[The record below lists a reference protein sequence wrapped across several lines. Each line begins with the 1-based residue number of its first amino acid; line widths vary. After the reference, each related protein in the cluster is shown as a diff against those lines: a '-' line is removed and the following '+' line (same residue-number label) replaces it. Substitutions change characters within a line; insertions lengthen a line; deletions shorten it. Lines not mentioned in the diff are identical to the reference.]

1 MIGAKWGGRLAVLAL
16 FLFGVCL
23 HAADA
28 EEKVVLAAVQ
38 TLFDGMAAHDAN
50 MIKSAMT
57 PDAKL
62 IGARTGRPA
71 AVTAR
76 DDFAT
81 SIAASKNQ
89 LLERIWSP
97 KVMVRGEIAMVWAEY
112 DFHANGKFNHCGID
126 TFLML
131 KTAEGWKASAISYT
145 SETEGCAA
153 SPLGP
158 PKQ

>member
-1 MIGAKWGGRLAVLAL
+1 MRVLTVILLGCYALA
-16 FLFGVCL
+16 
-23 HAADA
+23 AAGNE
-28 EEKVVLAAVQ
+28 EEKAILAAVQ
-38 TLFDGMAAHDAN
+38 TVFNGMAAHDAA

-62 IGARTGRPA
+62 IGARPGRPA
-71 AVTAR
+71 STVSR
-76 DDFAT
+76 DDFAA
-81 SIAASKNQ
+81 SIAANKSQ

-97 KVMVRGEIAMVWAEY
+97 EVQVRGNIAMVWAEY
-112 DFHANGKFNHCGID
+112 DFHANGQFNHCGVD

-131 KTAEGWKASAISYT
+131 KTDEGWKATAISYT
-145 SETEGCAA
+145 SETEGCKP